1 MEIFRTLIGPD
12 QGPQTMAQLSFR
24 AVILLL
30 FGILCV
36 RIAGRRTFS
45 QATPLDIIVALIV
58 GSNLSRVMTGGAP
71 FWPASVATL
80 VLVLAHRAL
89 AMTAVRWPAA
99 GRWLKSLPVVLVR
112 DGLADARAM
121 GRHGITEDDLQEGLR
136 LQRLER
142 MEDVHLATMERGG
155 RISVIPR
162 KAP

>member
-1 MEIFRTLIGPD
+1 METFRTLIGPD
-12 QGPQTMAQLSFR
+12 QGVQTMAQLSFR
-24 AVILLL
+24 AVILLV

-45 QATPLDIIVALIV
+45 QSTPLDIIVALIV
-58 GSNLSRVMTGGAP
+58 GANLSRVITGGAP
-71 FWPASVATL
+71 FFPSVAATL
-80 VLVLAHRAL
+80 ALVIAHRAL
-89 AMTAVRWPAA
+89 AMAAVRWPSA

-112 DGLADARAM
+112 DGVADARAM
-121 GRHGITEDDLQEGLR
+121 GRHGITQDDLKEGLR

-162 KAP
+162 KAS